1 MKKKTIFGMFLLL
14 LFTFGLFAQNAI
26 IVDHK
31 HTNINKI
38 PDKWIKKAK
47 ESLRIGYGHT
57 SHGSQLVTG
66 LSTYPMKRGGLFNF
80 TCSDWGL
87 VPGFFLNDYWGN
99 AGGADDLGHN
109 GDLGWRDATITM
121 LGRPNN
127 DRNVVIWSWCGGVSD
142 NTPAG
147 ISAYLEAMDALEKMY
162 PDVTFV
168 YMTGHLDGTGKK
180 GNLNKRN
187 NQIRRFCKK
196 NQKVLFDFAD
206 IESYDP
212 DGNYFLNKGGDDNC
226 DFNGGN
232 WAELW
237 LAANP
242 ESELADLSR
251 ICGECAHSQRLNCVL
266 KGAAFWWLLARIAG
280 WDGGSDEL
288 SLQVLFPNGGEKWLK
303 GSTHDVV
310 WMSNGDINRVTIE
323 YSTDHGNDWTT
334 ISAKEKNDGR
344 YSWTIPDTISD
355 LCVLRIK
362 EKKGNSVDTSDADFS
377 IIATDN
383 PPVIRIAHPKN
394 NSEVEG
400 KTIIRAKARDDLGIT
415 KVDFLIDGSLSHTD
429 FKSPYKYICNT
440 SGWEEGDHS
449 ITAVATDSNN
459 QQTAFEI
466 NVTVNSDTL
475 PAIKII
481 EPVDNAVLRKSVW
494 IKTLTPNDKSFDKVE
509 FFINGDKVFED
520 KSEPYCF
527 YWDIS
532 SAESGLYSIQTVV
545 ADKKGQTAFDRISLN
560 LVKMGIKLEATRY
573 WESAWIIRRQFSYL
587 SISLENKITQG
598 VSKYVLFRKKDGGTF
613 EALAD
618 ISASEITGDSFS
630 YLDKYLDE
638 NSVYVYKVALLSVNG
653 AILAESNESTI

>member
-1 MKKKTIFGMFLLL
+1 MKKKTIFGLFLLIS
-14 LFTFGLFAQNAI
+14 FTLGSFAQNAL

-31 HTNINKI
+31 HANINKI

-66 LSTYPMKRGGLFNF
+66 LFTYQGKKAGLFNF
-80 TCSDWGL
+80 TYSDWGL
-87 VPGFFLNDYWGN
+87 NPGFFLNDYWGN

-121 LGRPNN
+121 LGRLNN

-147 ISAYLEAMDALEKMY
+147 INAYLEAMDALEKMY
-162 PDVTFV
+162 PDVTFI

-196 NQKVLFDFAD
+196 NKKVLYDFAD

-212 DGNYFLNKGGDDNC
+212 DGNYFLNNGADDNC
-226 DFNGGN
+226 DYNGGN

-237 LAANP
+237 LEANP

-251 ICGECAHSQRLNCVL
+251 ICGECAHSQRLNCIL

-280 WDGGSDEL
+280 WDGGSDEP
-288 SLQVLFPNGGEKWLK
+288 SLQVTSPNGGEKWLK
-303 GSTHDVV
+303 GSNHDVI

-323 YSTDHGNDWTT
+323 YSTDHGGEWIT
-334 ISAKEKNDGR
+334 ISAGEKNDGR
-344 YSWTIPDTISD
+344 YSWTIPDTVSD
-355 LCVLRIK
+355 QCVLRIK
-362 EKKGNSVDTSDADFS
+362 EKKGDTVDSSDADFS
-377 IIATDN
+377 IIAADN
-383 PPVIRIAHPKN
+383 PPVVRITRPKN
-394 NSEVEG
+394 NSEVQG
-400 KTIIRAKARDDLGIT
+400 KITIRAKARDDLGIN

-429 FKSPYKYICNT
+429 FKSPYKYICST
-440 SGWEEGDHS
+440 QGWEDGDHS

-466 NVTVNSDTL
+466 RVRVNSNTL
-475 PAIKII
+475 PDIKII
-481 EPVDNAVLRKSVW
+481 EPVNNAVLRESVW
-494 IKTLTPNDKSFDKVE
+494 IKTQTPNNKSFNKVE
-509 FFINGDKVFED
+509 FYINGNRVYED
-520 KSEPYCF
+520 KSAPYSF
-527 YWDIS
+527 YWDIG
-532 SAESGLYSIQTVV
+532 SAASGIYSIRAVV
-545 ADKKGQTAFDRISLN
+545 VDNKGQTASDRISLN
-560 LVKMGIKLEATRY
+560 LMKMGIKLEATRY

-587 SISLENKITQG
+587 AISLEYRISQG
-598 VSKYVLFRKKDGGTF
+598 VSKYVVFRKKDGGSF
-613 EALAD
+613 AALAE
-618 ISASEITGDSFS
+618 ISASEVTVDSFS

-638 NSVYVYKVALLSVNG
+638 NSVYVYKIALLDSNG
-653 AILAESNESTI
+653 TILVESNESTI